1 MESNKSIDINAKISI
16 NKNITMGLQH
26 VLTMFPGTIAVP
38 LILGNALN
46 LDQETVT
53 FLIAANLFTSAIAIF
68 IQVIGLGKHI
78 GSRLPIVLG
87 SAFAPLAPMIA
98 IGSEYNLP
106 TVFGAIIGSGVLLF
120 LCTFFMEKLV
130 KFFPPVVIGSFVT
143 LIGIT
148 LAPTAFTDL
157 AGGGAHM
164 PGFGDVKNLILGFI
178 VLMVI
183 ILLSYFGNELIKN
196 LSILISIVV
205 GTIISI
211 PLGLLDLSNVAN
223 AKLFEFII
231 PFKLGFPEFKI
242 GAIFIMTLF
251 CFVNM
256 IQCFGAYAFLEE
268 VTQHK
273 TTDKQKIDGLRG
285 QSIAQI
291 FSGCF
296 NSFPSSMFNENIG
309 IIKLSG
315 IGAKS
320 TIITAGFIILG
331 ISLSPKLCAL
341 IAAIPKP
348 VIGGAT
354 LGLFGTITAAGI
366 SILSSV
372 DFRDNANSI
381 IVGTSIALG
390 VGAEFASDA
399 LSQLPSVLSMLLS
412 NGLFIVAFSAVTLN
426 IIFNFKKYFKKEM

>member
-1 MESNKSIDINAKISI
+1 IRDRNVTGVQTCALPIS
-16 NKNITMGLQH
+16 
-26 VLTMFPGTIAVP
+26 

-157 AGGGAHM
+157 AGGGVHM

-183 ILLSYFGNELIKN
+183 ILLSYF
-196 LSILISIVV
+196 
-205 GTIISI
+205 
-211 PLGLLDLSNVAN
+211 
-223 AKLFEFII
+223 
-231 PFKLGFPEFKI
+231 
-242 GAIFIMTLF
+242 
-251 CFVNM
+251 
-256 IQCFGAYAFLEE
+256 
-268 VTQHK
+268 
-273 TTDKQKIDGLRG
+273 
-285 QSIAQI
+285 
-291 FSGCF
+291 
-296 NSFPSSMFNENIG
+296 
-309 IIKLSG
+309 
-315 IGAKS
+315 
-320 TIITAGFIILG
+320 
-331 ISLSPKLCAL
+331 
-341 IAAIPKP
+341 
-348 VIGGAT
+348 
-354 LGLFGTITAAGI
+354 
-366 SILSSV
+366 
-372 DFRDNANSI
+372 
-381 IVGTSIALG
+381 
-390 VGAEFASDA
+390 
-399 LSQLPSVLSMLLS
+399 
-412 NGLFIVAFSAVTLN
+412 
-426 IIFNFKKYFKKEM
+426 

>member
-1 MESNKSIDINAKISI
+1 MENNNTIDINAKLSI

-46 LDQETVT
+46 LDQATIT

-68 IQVIGLGKHI
+68 IQVIGIGKNI
-78 GSRLPIVLG
+78 GSRLPIILG

-106 TVFGAIIGSGVLLF
+106 TIFGAIIGSGILLF
-120 LCTFFMEKLV
+120 ICTFFMEKLV

-148 LAPTAFTDL
+148 LAPTAFNDL

-164 PGFGDVKNLILGFI
+164 EGFGDIKNLVLGFV
-178 VLMVI
+178 VLMII
-183 ILLSYFGNELIKN
+183 ILLSYFGSELIKN
-196 LSILISIVV
+196 LSILISIVA

-211 PLGLLDLSNVAN
+211 PLGLLDLSAVGD
-223 AKLFEFII
+223 AKLFEII
-231 PFKLGFPEFKI
+231 VPFKLGFPEFKI
-242 GAIFIMTLF
+242 GAIIIMTLF

-256 IQCFGAYAFLEE
+256 IQCFGAYAFLDE
-268 VTQHK
+268 VTGHD
-273 TTDKQKIDGLRG
+273 TSNKQKIDGLRG
-285 QSIAQI
+285 QAVSQV

-315 IGAKS
+315 IGARS
-320 TIITAGFIILG
+320 TIITAGIIILG
-331 ISLSPKLCAL
+331 ISLSPKLCTL
-341 IAAIPKP
+341 ITSIPKP

-399 LSQLPSVLSMLLS
+399 LVKLPSVLSMLLS
-412 NGLFIVAFSAVTLN
+412 NGLFVVAFSAVILN
-426 IIFNFKKYFKKEM
+426 IIFNFRKYYPKK

>member
-1 MESNKSIDINAKISI
+1 MTSNQSIDINAKLPL

-38 LILGNALN
+38 LILGNALS
-46 LDQETVT
+46 LDQATVT
-53 FLIAANLFTSAIAIF
+53 FLIAANLFTSAIAIL
-68 IQVIGLGKHI
+68 IQVIGLGSHI
-78 GSRLPIVLG
+78 GSKLPIILG

-98 IGSEYNLP
+98 IGSQYDLP
-106 TVFGAIIGSGVLLF
+106 TVFGAVIASGALLF
-120 LCTFFMEKLV
+120 LCTFFMGKLV

-143 LIGIT
+143 LIGVT
-148 LAPTAFTDL
+148 LAPTAFREL

-164 PGFGDVKNLILGFI
+164 PGYGDIKNLILGFV
-178 VLMVI
+178 VLMI
-183 ILLSYFGNELIKN
+183 IIFLSYFGNELIKN

-205 GTIISI
+205 GTLISI
-211 PLGLLDLSNVAN
+211 PLGLLDLSAVSQ
-223 AKLFEFII
+223 AKVFELIV
-231 PFKLGFPEFKI
+231 PFKLGIPVFNI
-242 GAIFIMTLF
+242 GAIVIMTLF

-256 IQCFGAYAFLEE
+256 IQCFGAYAFLDN
-268 VTQHK
+268 VTQR
-273 TTDKQKIDGLRG
+273 TTSDKQKIDGLRG
-285 QSIAQI
+285 QAISQV

-315 IGAKS
+315 IGARS
-320 TIITAGFIILG
+320 TVITAGIVILG

-341 IAAIPKP
+341 IASIPKP

-372 DFRDNANSI
+372 DFRSNANSI

-399 LSQLPSVLSMLLS
+399 LAQLPSVLSMVLS
-412 NGLFIVAFSAVTLN
+412 NGLFVVAFSAVVLN
-426 IIFNFKKYFKKEM
+426 IIFNFKTYRQGS